1 MITSFFFKF
10 LVKFLRD
17 IKIKYVVLRA
27 GSDALSGAL
36 NVALLRAITVQ
47 SAFLDDAAKV
57 S

>member
-17 IKIKYVVLRA
+17 TKIKYVVLRA